1 MAPYDAAVPPSAAVT
16 PPSVAGP
23 LRLEPFCGLML
34 APSRVGDPS
43 SARAFARPYR
53 DVTRRLGRW
62 EHQGRIHRDRTPA
75 VYLHEYTA
83 GGITVRGLVGAL
95 DLTRRADNP
104 GDRVVL
110 PHEGIHPTQASEL
123 AARMTQMR
131 LNPAPI
137 LLVHRGPQA
146 ARDLLGDVAA
156 SAPQHEFTDRSAQ
169 HHRVWAIREPEQ
181 LARLAD
187 SLAASRVLI
196 ADGHHR
202 YAAYLQMQQERPGG
216 PTDRGLAMLVDQDD
230 TPLFL
235 GAIHRVL
242 VGSTLEVVGA
252 AAADLGAFRE
262 TSPGDAVAGLAPNTL
277 VLTDGTTWATLTLT
291 AHAERAPVE
300 VLHERLVPALRSQ
313 PRRIAYHHSVEDTLA
328 DLARSPAVAVLMPAP
343 DYDMVRR
350 ILASDRLLPEK
361 ATSFQPKP
369 SLGVLMRS
377 MLDE

>member
-1 MAPYDAAVPPSAAVT
+1 MAPYDASVSPSAPVT

-23 LRLEPFCGLML
+23 LRLEPFRGLML

-53 DVTRRLGRW
+53 DVTKRVDRW
-62 EHQGRIHRDRTPA
+62 ERQGRILRDREPA

-83 GGITVRGLVGAL
+83 GGITVRGIVGAL
-95 DLTRRADNP
+95 DLSRRADTLEE
-104 GDRVVL
+104 RVIL
-110 PHEGIHPTQASEL
+110 PHEGLHPVQASEL
-123 AARMTQMR
+123 AARMTQMA

-146 ARDLLGDVAA
+146 ARDLLGEVTAA
-156 SAPQHEFTDRSAQ
+156 APDHDFTDRSMQ
-169 HHRVWAIREPEQ
+169 HHRVWAIRDTGQ
-181 LARLAD
+181 LDRLAEA
-187 SLAASRVLI
+187 LASSRALI

-202 YAAYLQMQQERPGG
+202 YAAYLRMQQEHPGG
-216 PTDRGLAMLVDQDD
+216 ATDRGLAMLVDQDD

-242 VGSTLEVVGA
+242 VGTAFVDISA
-252 AAADLGAFRE
+252 AAAPLGTYRTVSATE
-262 TSPGDAVAGLAPNTL
+262 AVAALGPDTL
-277 VLTDGTTWATLTLT
+277 VLTDGTAWGTLTL
-291 AHAERAPVE
+291 ADDDRAAVE
-300 VLHERLVPALRSQ
+300 VLHERLVPALPRQ
-313 PRRIAYHHSVEDTLA
+313 PRRVAYHHSVDTTLT

-343 DYDMVRR
+343 DYDVVRR
-350 ILASDRLLPEK
+350 ILAADRLLPEK

-377 MLDE
+377 LLDE